1 MGLDRF
7 MEPDSKKPEKKT
19 KKEKT
24 NKKSTGKKTSTNK
37 PKVQK
42 EERKPQIKEP
52 DILTEPSTKKVSE
65 IENPPSFTFVTMKF
79 KCTNSKCKMKKTI
92 RKPQSF
98 TPTEKELIC
107 PKCGS
112 PLKKSRA
119 K

>member
-19 KKEKT
+19 K
-24 NKKSTGKKTSTNK
+24 KKSTGKKTSTNK

-42 EERKPQIKEP
+42 EERKPQIKEIDNP
-52 DILTEPSTKKVSE
+52 TEPSKKKVSE

>member
-7 MEPDSKKPEKKT
+7 MGTDSEKPKKKTSEKK
-19 KKEKT
+19 
-24 NKKSTGKKTSTNK
+24 SGKKTSTHK
-37 PKVQK
+37 SK
-42 EERKPQIKEP
+42 EQDIEKQPQIKDVAVVSLP
-52 DILTEPSTKKVSE
+52 DKKSVSDME
-65 IENPPSFTFVTMKF
+65 KPPTFSFITMNF
-79 KCTNSKCKMKKTI
+79 KCTNPKCKMKKSL

-98 TPTEKELIC
+98 TPSEKELIC